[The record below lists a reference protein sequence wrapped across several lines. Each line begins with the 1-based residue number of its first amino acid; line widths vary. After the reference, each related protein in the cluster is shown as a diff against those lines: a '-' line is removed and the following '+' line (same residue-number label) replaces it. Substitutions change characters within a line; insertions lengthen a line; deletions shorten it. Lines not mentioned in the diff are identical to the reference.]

1 MQTVGVGQEAI
12 VIKLNETID
21 ALRRDLIL
29 KDEII
34 KKLESGQSKDTVVEK
49 KAEKPAADQA
59 GDPKPVSP
67 SLLQRPTVTTTKSAV
82 VAAPAAG
89 NSL

>member
-1 MQTVGVGQEAI
+1 MSAMQTVGVSQEAI

-34 KKLESGQSKDTVVEK
+34 KKLESGQTKDLQPEAKNKEAIVEPPNL
-49 KAEKPAADQA
+49 EKP
-59 GDPKPVSP
+59 SI
-67 SLLQRPTVTTTKSAV
+67 TTTKSAV
-82 VAAPAAG
+82 VAPPPG
-89 NSL
+89 LI